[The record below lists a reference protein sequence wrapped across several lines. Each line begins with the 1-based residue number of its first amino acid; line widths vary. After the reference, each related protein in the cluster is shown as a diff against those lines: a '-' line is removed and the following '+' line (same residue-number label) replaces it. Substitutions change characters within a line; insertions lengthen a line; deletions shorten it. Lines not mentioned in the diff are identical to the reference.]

1 MLKKTNLSDKEL
13 LEFILGSFE
22 YARQYLKYFSED
34 KFEKD
39 LKTKDAVCYR
49 MYKIGIATGALSEK
63 IKNRHTNFPWTLYSI
78 WEYEHSPE
86 VIWDLIKRPQK
97 VNGNF
102 DSLLDLFSQLEII
115 YFKEFFPEKLKLKQS
130 KTKETQLSTEYKYPI
145 KTSHSIWTVK
155 NK

>member
-13 LEFILGSFE
+13 LEYILGSFE
-22 YARQYLKYFSED
+22 LARHYLKYYNED

-39 LKTKDAVCYR
+39 LKTRDAVCYR
-49 MYKIGIATGALSEK
+49 MYNIGIATNFLSDK
-63 IKNRHTNFPWTLYSI
+63 IKDSHPNFPWLLYNI
-78 WEYEHSPE
+78 WEHEHNPE
-86 VIWDLIKRPQK
+86 VIWNLIRRPQK
-97 VNGNF
+97 VNGDF

-115 YFKEFFPEKLKLKQS
+115 YFKEYFPEKLKSKQR
-130 KTKETQLSTEYKYPI
+130 KIKETQLSTDYKYPI